1 MVAVSKPPVKKAA
14 QSAKKITSVNK
25 AVPAV
30 KKTPVAA
37 KKTTSPPTRGKKP
50 RAVKDLGKPGP
61 LGPRNGS
68 GSIPFQGP
76 GPMGQGVY

>member
-1 MVAVSKPPVKKAA
+1 MAAKKPVRTAKQIAQVKKAVPSTKKGGAKPSVRKPTVGKKAVSK
-14 QSAKKITSVNK
+14 
-25 AVPAV
+25 
-30 KKTPVAA
+30 
-37 KKTTSPPTRGKKP
+37 GKNMNN
-50 RAVKDLGKPGP
+50 PGP

>member
-1 MVAVSKPPVKKAA
+1 MPPKPKKAVRTAKQISQVKKAVPKIA
-14 QSAKKITSVNK
+14 SKK
-25 AVPAV
+25 
-30 KKTPVAA
+30 AA
-37 KKTTSPPTRGKKP
+37 KKTTSPPTKGKKP
-50 RAVKDLGKPGP
+50 TTTGRDMTRPGP